1 MLLLAMFAMPDRG
14 LDMLRKQLLES
25 GVAPRHVA
33 RLVSEL
39 SDHFDDLETEA
50 IREGLSSERAA
61 ETARERI
68 GDANLIAQ
76 QVLSDPELR
85 CWFHRYPRLARILL
99 PLVYVLLLP
108 AAPLYAGFAHAPAIG
123 RWFVCL
129 MLSSLV
135 TASLFLAMQISI
147 AFS

>member
-1 MLLLAMFAMPDRG
+1 MPDRG
-14 LDMLRKQLLES
+14 LDMLRKRLLES

-39 SDHFDDLETEA
+39 SDHYDDLEAEA
-50 IREGLSSERAA
+50 SREGLSTDRASERA
-61 ETARERI
+61 RDRM
-68 GDANLIAQ
+68 GDTNLIAR
-76 QVLSDPELR
+76 QVLSEPDLR
-85 CWFHRYPRLARILL
+85 CWFHRFPKVARILL
-99 PLVYVLLLP
+99 PVAYVLLLP
-108 AAPLYAGFAHAPAIG
+108 TAPLYAGIAHAPAIG